1 MYKITCDDYILHDG
15 RLDELQ
21 VIGAKCDLEL
31 NKTGSL
37 TFQIAPT
44 HPYYDKIKKHTSVIT
59 LLQDDKIIFRGRVL
73 NDELNFYN
81 IKNVECEGEL
91 SYLLDTIQRYHEYHL
106 EGGTQNVIETY
117 FKTLIDNHNEQVD
130 GSKSFQLG
138 VVDITDPNNYLY
150 KVSNYENTLNT
161 INDKLIGTY
170 GGYLRIRH
178 SGGLRYLD
186 YVKELGSCKQKIEF
200 GENLI
205 DMTRHIKGEQI
216 FTALIPLGAKVGTDS
231 EKRLDIKSIK
241 DATTDGIV
249 KTNDYIYDFNAVNR
263 WGWLWTTNTWDDVT
277 KASNLYSKAIEMLK
291 EIVNE
296 TFTIELTAIDLNLV
310 NVDIDRIELGDKIQ
324 CVSAPHNIDEIMLV
338 ESISIDIENP
348 ANTKIQLVMP
358 QSQVYNTS
366 ASKKPSITS
375 NQTSSDKNISDI
387 QNIIDEDIV
396 TKGDVD
402 DSINDVMDWVN
413 DNFYP
418 ASGGEVDLSDYA
430 KINDVNNAFDE
441 LAQALQ
447 EV

>member
-21 VIGAKCDLEL
+21 VIGAKCNLEL

-91 SYLLDTIQRYHEYHL
+91 SYLLDTIQRYKEYHL
-106 EGGTQNVIETY
+106 EGSSDENIIKTY
-117 FKTLIDNHNEQVD
+117 FKTLIDNHNEQVN
-130 GSKSFQLG
+130 GSKSFLVG

-186 YVKELGSCKQKIEF
+186 YVKELGTCKQKIEF

-277 KASNLYSKAIEMLK
+277 KASNLYSKAKEMLK

-296 TFTIELTAIDLNLV
+296 TLTIELTAIDLNLV

-358 QSQVYNTS
+358 QTQVYNSS
-366 ASKKPSITS
+366 ASKKPSITD
-375 NQTSSDKNISDI
+375 NQTSSNKNISDI
-387 QNIIDEDIV
+387 QNIIDE
-396 TKGDVD
+396 GF
-402 DSINDVMDWVN
+402 VN
-413 DNFYP
+413 NT
-418 ASGGEVDLSDYA
+418 DLSGYA
-430 KINDVNNAFDE
+430 TINDVNNAFNE
-441 LAQALQ
+441 LATALG

>member
-91 SYLLDTIQRYHEYHL
+91 SYLLDTIQRYKEYHL
-106 EGGTQNVIETY
+106 EGSSDENIIKTY
-117 FKTLIDNHNEQVD
+117 FKTLIDNHNEQVN
-130 GSKSFQLG
+130 GSKSFLVG

-186 YVKELGSCKQKIEF
+186 YVKELGTCKQKIEF

-277 KASNLYSKAIEMLK
+277 KASNLYSKAKEMLK

-296 TFTIELTAIDLNLV
+296 TLTIELTAIDLNLV

-358 QSQVYNTS
+358 QTQVYNSS
-366 ASKKPSITS
+366 ASKKPSITD
-375 NQTSSDKNISDI
+375 NQTSSNKNISDI
-387 QNIIDEDIV
+387 QNIIDE
-396 TKGDVD
+396 GF
-402 DSINDVMDWVN
+402 VN
-413 DNFYP
+413 NT
-418 ASGGEVDLSDYA
+418 DLSGYA
-430 KINDVNNAFDE
+430 TINDVNNAFNE
-441 LAQALQ
+441 LATALG